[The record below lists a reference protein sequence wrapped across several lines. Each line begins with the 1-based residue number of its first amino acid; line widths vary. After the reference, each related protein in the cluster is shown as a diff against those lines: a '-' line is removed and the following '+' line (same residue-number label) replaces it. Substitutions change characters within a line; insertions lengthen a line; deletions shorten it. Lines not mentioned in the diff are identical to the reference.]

1 MTQQLRKE
9 IDVGRN
15 KLCPCGS
22 KIKYKKCC
30 LKKMEEN
37 ERIRIQLMREVKI
50 LKKAEKETSE

>member
-15 KLCPCGS
+15 RLCPCGS

-37 ERIRIQLMREVKI
+37 ERIRIQLMREAKTSREE
-50 LKKAEKETSE
+50 KKEISE